1 MLKIDKEFVEKLDP
15 TQDVKLEKIPM
26 PWDQSLTH
34 VDKINMAEQDITMN
48 LDNLKELGVSRRV
61 VIRFLIQEVKDIFG
75 GK

>member
-15 TQDVKLEKIPM
+15 TQNVKLEKIPM
-26 PWDQSLTH
+26 PWDQALTH

-48 LDNLKELGVSRRV
+48 LDNLKERGVPRRV

>member
-1 MLKIDKEFVEKLDP
+1 MLKTDKEFFKKLDP
-15 TQDVKLEKIPM
+15 SKVSLEKIPM
-26 PWDQSLTH
+26 PWDDQLTR

-48 LDNLKELGVSRRV
+48 LDNLKELGVPRRV

>member
-1 MLKIDKEFVEKLDP
+1 
-15 TQDVKLEKIPM
+15 M
-26 PWDQSLTH
+26 PWDDQLTR

-48 LDNLKELGVSRRV
+48 LDNLKELGVPRRV